1 MANQPLTTWCAGCG
15 TFHKPDE
22 CPWKPAVSGVYEHTY
37 TPGTPHITAPD
48 LSNRHHHTITTAKEC
63 SQCGGPHSVVFCPKG
78 TYAKANPVV
87 FKADPAVEHVPLK
100 DTPVNPW
107 DNQVGGQH
115 YKKGIQPF
123 EYAMAN
129 NLNSLEFSVVK
140 YLRKK
145 GDKAD
150 RIKDLNKAK
159 DCLEKL
165 IWWEEHDGKI

>member
-1 MANQPLTTWCAGCG
+1 MTQAFCSACGKNHHNQ
-15 TFHKPDE
+15 D
-22 CPWKPAVSGVYEHTY
+22 CPWKPAVSGIDMTSPSGVILGGSF
-37 TPGTPHITAPD
+37 TPYPD
-48 LSNRHHHTITTAKEC
+48 SPAIVQKE
-63 SQCGGPHSVVFCPKG
+63 
-78 TYAKANPVV
+78 
-87 FKADPAVEHVPLK
+87 
-100 DTPVNPW
+100 NPW
-107 DNQVGGQH
+107 DNQIGGQH

-145 GDKAD
+145 GDKAK
-150 RIKDLNKAK
+150 RLEDLNKAK

>member
-1 MANQPLTTWCAGCG
+1 MTQAYCSACNKT
-15 TFHKPDE
+15 HSNVD
-22 CPWKPAVSGVYEHTY
+22 CPWKPAVSGVDMT
-37 TPGTPHITAPD
+37 
-48 LSNRHHHTITTAKEC
+48 
-63 SQCGGPHSVVFCPKG
+63 
-78 TYAKANPVV
+78 
-87 FKADPAVEHVPLK
+87 VPS
-100 DTPVNPW
+100 VNPW

-145 GDKAD
+145 GDKTK
-150 RIKDLNKAK
+150 RLEDLNKAK

>member
-1 MANQPLTTWCAGCG
+1 MTQAYCSACG
-15 TFHKPDE
+15 KNHSNLD
-22 CPWKPAVSGVYEHTY
+22 CPWKPAISGVDLISLKYSTEDS
-37 TPGTPHITAPD
+37 IRKFPD
-48 LSNRHHHTITTAKEC
+48 DADTNTT
-63 SQCGGPHSVVFCPKG
+63 
-78 TYAKANPVV
+78 
-87 FKADPAVEHVPLK
+87 
-100 DTPVNPW
+100 VNPW

-145 GDKAD
+145 GDKAK
-150 RIKDLNKAK
+150 RLEDLNKAK

>member
-1 MANQPLTTWCAGCG
+1 MADQTLKSWCAGCG
-15 TFHKPDE
+15 TFHKADD
-22 CPWKPAVSGVYEHTY
+22 CPWKFTVSGIDLTVPRSDTGTVFGVFKPGPITY
-37 TPGTPHITAPD
+37 TPDTVT
-48 LSNRHHHTITTAKEC
+48 
-63 SQCGGPHSVVFCPKG
+63 
-78 TYAKANPVV
+78 
-87 FKADPAVEHVPLK
+87 
-100 DTPVNPW
+100 TPVNPW

-123 EYAMAN
+123 EYAMVN

>member
-1 MANQPLTTWCAGCG
+1 MADQTLTSWCAGCG
-15 TFHKPDE
+15 TFHKADE
-22 CPWKPAVSGVYEHTY
+22 CPWKPAVSGIYEHY
-37 TPGTPHITAPD
+37 APHVVAP
-48 LSNRHHHTITTAKEC
+48 NVNPHHHEITKGCTL
-63 SQCGGPHSVVFCPKG
+63 CGGPHSVMFCPLTPPYVHNG
-78 TYAKANPVV
+78 GSVSTAV

-129 NLNSLEFSVVK
+129 NLSSLEFSVVK
-140 YLRKK
+140 YLRKT
-145 GDKAD
+145 GDKAK
-150 RIKDLNKAK
+150 RLEDLNKAK

>member
-1 MANQPLTTWCAGCG
+1 MANQTLKSWCAGCG
-15 TFHKPDE
+15 TFHKADD
-22 CPWKPAVSGVYEHTY
+22 CVWKPAVSGIDMT
-37 TPGTPHITAPD
+37 
-48 LSNRHHHTITTAKEC
+48 
-63 SQCGGPHSVVFCPKG
+63 
-78 TYAKANPVV
+78 
-87 FKADPAVEHVPLK
+87 VPK

>member
-1 MANQPLTTWCAGCG
+1 MANQTFGSFCSECG
-15 TFHKPDE
+15 VNHSTAD
-22 CPWKPAVSGVYEHTY
+22 CPWKPAVSGIGMTVPESDI
-37 TPGTPHITAPD
+37 GTVFGAFETAP
-48 LSNRHHHTITTAKEC
+48 LVA
-63 SQCGGPHSVVFCPKG
+63 
-78 TYAKANPVV
+78 
-87 FKADPAVEHVPLK
+87 
-100 DTPVNPW
+100 VNPW

-145 GDKAD
+145 GDKVD
-150 RIKDLNKAK
+150 RIKDLKKAK

>member
-1 MANQPLTTWCAGCG
+1 MADQTLKSWCAGCG
-15 TFHKPDE
+15 TFHKADD
-22 CPWKPAVSGVYEHTY
+22 CVWKPAVSGIDLTVPRSDTGTVFGVVKPGPIIY
-37 TPGTPHITAPD
+37 TPDTVT
-48 LSNRHHHTITTAKEC
+48 
-63 SQCGGPHSVVFCPKG
+63 
-78 TYAKANPVV
+78 
-87 FKADPAVEHVPLK
+87 
-100 DTPVNPW
+100 TPVNPW

-145 GDKAD
+145 GDKAK
-150 RIKDLNKAK
+150 RLEDLNKAK

>member
-1 MANQPLTTWCAGCG
+1 MADQTLKSWCAGCG
-15 TFHKPDE
+15 TFHKADD
-22 CPWKPAVSGVYEHTY
+22 CTWKPAVSGIDLTVPRSDTGTVFGVFKTGPLIY
-37 TPGTPHITAPD
+37 TPDTVT
-48 LSNRHHHTITTAKEC
+48 
-63 SQCGGPHSVVFCPKG
+63 
-78 TYAKANPVV
+78 
-87 FKADPAVEHVPLK
+87 
-100 DTPVNPW
+100 TPVNPW

-145 GDKAD
+145 GDKAK
-150 RIKDLNKAK
+150 RLEDLNKAK

>member
-1 MANQPLTTWCAGCG
+1 MTLSYCSACG
-15 TFHKPDE
+15 KNHHNLD
-22 CPWKPAVSGVYEHTY
+22 CPWKPAVSGVYEKN
-37 TPGTPHITAPD
+37 AP
-48 LSNRHHHTITTAKEC
+48 LTVGMGC
-63 SQCGGPHSVVFCPKG
+63 SLCGGPHSKVFCPNFTFDKSS
-78 TYAKANPVV
+78 PVV
-87 FKADPAVEHVPLK
+87 FKADPSVERVPLK

-145 GDKAD
+145 GDKAK
-150 RIKDLNKAK
+150 RLEDLNKAK

>member
-15 TFHKPDE
+15 TFHKADE
-22 CPWKPAVSGVYEHTY
+22 CPWKPAVSGVYELNA
-37 TPGTPHITAPD
+37 PHIMGHNLNP
-48 LSNRHHHTITTAKEC
+48 HHHTILN
-63 SQCGGPHSVVFCPKG
+63 GG
-78 TYAKANPVV
+78 TYAKANPEVTM
-87 FKADPAVEHVPLK
+87 AVPK

-145 GDKAD
+145 GDKAK
-150 RIKDLNKAK
+150 RLEDLNKAK

>member
-1 MANQPLTTWCAGCG
+1 MADQTLKSWCAGCG
-15 TFHKPDE
+15 TFHKADD
-22 CPWKPAVSGVYEHTY
+22 CVWKPAVSGVYEKHS
-37 TPGTPHITAPD
+37 PHV
-48 LSNRHHHTITTAKEC
+48 TTGVGC
-63 SQCGGPHSVVFCPKG
+63 SRCGGPHSTAFCTFVNEIDKG
-78 TYAKANPVV
+78 FCKANPVV
-87 FKADPAVEHVPLK
+87 FKADPVVEHVPLK
-100 DTPVNPW
+100 ETPVNPW
-107 DNQVGGQH
+107 DNQVGGKH

-145 GDKAD
+145 GDKAK
-150 RIKDLNKAK
+150 RLEDLNKAK

>member
-1 MANQPLTTWCAGCG
+1 MTQAYCSACG
-15 TFHKPDE
+15 KNHDNID
-22 CPWKPAVSGVYEHTY
+22 CPWKPAVSGVGLSVPKSNT
-37 TPGTPHITAPD
+37 GT
-48 LSNRHHHTITTAKEC
+48 
-63 SQCGGPHSVVFCPKG
+63 VFG
-78 TYAKANPVV
+78 VAINMQA
-87 FKADPAVEHVPLK
+87 
-100 DTPVNPW
+100 NPW
-107 DNQVGGQH
+107 DHQVGGQH

-145 GDKAD
+145 GDKAK
-150 RIKDLNKAK
+150 RIEDLKKAK

>member
-1 MANQPLTTWCAGCG
+1 MANQTFGSFCSECG
-15 TFHKPDE
+15 VNHSTAD
-22 CPWKPAVSGVYEHTY
+22 CPWKPAVSGVYEHNA
-37 TPGTPHITAPD
+37 PHITAPN
-48 LSNRHHHTITTAKEC
+48 LNPHHHTFTTAVGC
-63 SQCGGPHSVVFCPKG
+63 SSCGGQHSVMFCPNIG
-78 TYAKANPVV
+78 FVKASPAV

-100 DTPVNPW
+100 DKPVNPW

-129 NLNSLEFSVVK
+129 NLNSLEFSVLK

-145 GDKAD
+145 GDKAKRLD
-150 RIKDLNKAK
+150 DLKKAK

>member
-1 MANQPLTTWCAGCG
+1 MANETSKRWCIGCG
-15 TFHKPDE
+15 HFHNAND
-22 CPWKPAVSGVYEHTY
+22 CPWKFPVSGIYEHNA
-37 TPGTPHITAPD
+37 PHIVAPD
-48 LSNRHHHTITTAKEC
+48 LSNRHYHSAVHGGTTGPAHGPSVDMAK
-63 SQCGGPHSVVFCPKG
+63 P
-78 TYAKANPVV
+78 
-87 FKADPAVEHVPLK
+87 K

-150 RIKDLNKAK
+150 RIKDLKKAK

>member
-1 MANQPLTTWCAGCG
+1 MTQVYCG
-15 TFHKPDE
+15 KCVAYHEPRD
-22 CPWKPAVSGVYEHTY
+22 CPWKFPVSGVYEANVTSGGSFS
-37 TPGTPHITAPD
+37 PVCGQSID
-48 LSNRHHHTITTAKEC
+48 MAK
-63 SQCGGPHSVVFCPKG
+63 P
-78 TYAKANPVV
+78 
-87 FKADPAVEHVPLK
+87 K

-107 DNQVGGQH
+107 NNQVGGQH

-129 NLNSLEFSVVK
+129 NLSSLEFSVVK

-145 GDKAD
+145 GDKAK
-150 RIKDLNKAK
+150 RIEDLKKAM

>member
-1 MANQPLTTWCAGCG
+1 MTNLIYGSFCPGCG
-15 TFHKPDE
+15 LHHSIAD
-22 CPWKPAVSGVYEHTY
+22 CPWKPAVSGINLTVPKSDTGTVFGVYK
-37 TPGTPHITAPD
+37 TAP
-48 LSNRHHHTITTAKEC
+48 LVA
-63 SQCGGPHSVVFCPKG
+63 
-78 TYAKANPVV
+78 
-87 FKADPAVEHVPLK
+87 
-100 DTPVNPW
+100 VNPW

-145 GDKAD
+145 GDKAK
-150 RIKDLNKAK
+150 RLEDLNKAK

>member
-1 MANQPLTTWCAGCG
+1 MANETFIPWCSQCVAQHG
-15 TFHKPDE
+15 PAD
-22 CPWKPAVSGVYEHTY
+22 CPWKPAVSGVYEHNPSY
-37 TPGTPHITAPD
+37 VNP
-48 LSNRHHHTITTAKEC
+48 HHHTITN
-63 SQCGGPHSVVFCPKG
+63 GGKKYSVS
-78 TYAKANPVV
+78 
-87 FKADPAVEHVPLK
+87 DPSVDMAMPQ

-115 YKKGIQPF
+115 YKKGVQPF

-145 GDKAD
+145 GDKAK
-150 RIKDLNKAK
+150 RIEDLKKAK